1 MVLLKGDQPIAD
13 PWVRI
18 ADEDPVPDGAAALF
32 TCERW
37 RRERE
42 ILLARNAPLGIVLR
56 SDQPPLPIADDLPRL
71 GLVALEFPKFTDGR
85 PYSHARLLRQRLG
98 YRGELR
104 AVGNVLRDQ
113 LLFMR
118 RCGFDAFELP
128 DGADV
133 EAWRSALGEIS
144 VFYQPAADGVPPAMN
159 LRRPAAPPAEART
172 SVFSTWAY

>member
-1 MVLLKGDQPIAD
+1 MVLLKGDKLTAD

-18 ADEDPVPDGAAALF
+18 ARADPVPDGAAALF
-32 TCERW
+32 TCEQW

-42 ILLARNAPLGIVLR
+42 RLLARNAPLGIVLP
-56 SDQPPLPIADDLPRL
+56 SDESPLSIADDLPRL
-71 GLVALEFPKFTDGR
+71 GLVALEFPKFTHGR

-98 YRGELR
+98 YRGEVR

-113 LLFMR
+113 IFFMR

-133 EAWRSALGEIS
+133 GTWQSAFGEIS
-144 VFYQPAADGVPPAMN
+144 VFYQAAADRAAPAIE
-159 LRRPAAPPAEART
+159 LRRPAAAAAN
-172 SVFSTWAY
+172 VFAMRGD